1 MTKRVLMALYYAWL
15 TSCAPTFDVQLRNDT
30 GHRLV
35 IATPLGKPPDV
46 GITPGAAAP
55 VDILVAPDGIM
66 ERFSVMTPNDSW
78 TYFDY
83 LRAFVAVPSS
93 LREQHDFGG
102 TRIHT
107 RIDPTGRIYLLSKSN
122 QPVAQTLGFPIIPQV
137 HRHGKVVGLTD

>member
-1 MTKRVLMALYYAWL
+1 
-15 TSCAPTFDVQLRNDT
+15 
-30 GHRLV
+30 
-35 IATPLGKPPDV
+35 
-46 GITPGAAAP
+46 
-55 VDILVAPDGIM
+55 M

-93 LREQHDFGG
+93 LREQHDFDR

-107 RIDPTGRIYLLSKSN
+107 RIDSRGRIYLLSKSN